1 MIPEP
6 HAGPRGP
13 ALTSQLILGLAVI
26 AVGLLFTL
34 DNLDILDASRYLPFW
49 PVVFLAIGLVNLL
62 SARETPQR
70 VFGGIM
76 TFIGVWMLLGR
87 WGFWNVRLWDLWPLL
102 LIYWGVVIVWRG
114 WRGGSLHDFIKP
126 VTTDSSSAFSIVAFL
141 SGFDR
146 VVTADDFKGGE
157 VSAFMGGGKLDLT
170 RAQIASGHGAVVNVT
185 ALMGGMEIR
194 IPDGWTVENR
204 VTYFM
209 GGSNDRSRPPSTA
222 GAPRLV
228 LKGFVMMGGVEIKN

>member
-1 MIPEP
+1 MIPEQ

-13 ALTSQLILGLAVI
+13 ALTSQLVLGLAVI
-26 AVGLLFTL
+26 VVGLLFTL
-34 DNLDILDASRYLPFW
+34 DNLDILDARRYLPFW
-49 PVVFLAIGLVNLL
+49 PVVFLAFGLFNLFT
-62 SARETPQR
+62 ARETPQR

-76 TFIGVWMLLGR
+76 TFVGAWLLLGR
-87 WGFWNVRLWDLWPLL
+87 WGFWDVRLWDLWPLL
-102 LIYWGVVIVWRG
+102 LVYWGVMLVWRG
-114 WRGGSLHDFIKP
+114 WHGRSLHEP
-126 VTTDSSSAFSIVAFL
+126 STTDHASAFSITAFL

-146 VVTADDFKGGE
+146 VITAEDFKGGE

-170 RAQIASGHGAVVNVT
+170 RARLAGGNAAVVHVT

-194 IPDGWTVENR
+194 IPEEWGVENR

-209 GGSNDRSRPPSTA
+209 GGSNDRSRLPNTP

>member
-6 HAGPRGP
+6 QTGTRGP

-34 DNLDILDASRYLPFW
+34 DNLDILDARRYLPFW
-49 PVVFLAIGLVNLL
+49 PVVFIAIGVVSLL
-62 SARETPQR
+62 NARETPQR
-70 VFGGIM
+70 LFGGVL
-76 TFIGVWMLLGR
+76 TFVGVWMLLGR
-87 WGFWNVRLWDLWPLL
+87 WGFWQVRLWDLWPVL
-102 LIYWGVVIVWRG
+102 LIYWGAVIVWRG
-114 WRGGSLHDFIKP
+114 WYGRSLHE
-126 VTTDSSSAFSIVAFL
+126 SAVPDRASTFSVVAFL

-157 VSAFMGGGKLDLT
+157 VSAFMGGGKIDLT
-170 RAQIASGHGAVVNVT
+170 RARISSGNAAVVHVT

-194 IPDGWTVENR
+194 IPDEWTVENR

-209 GGSNDRSRPPSTA
+209 GGSNDRSRLPANPA
-222 GAPRLV
+222 APRLI